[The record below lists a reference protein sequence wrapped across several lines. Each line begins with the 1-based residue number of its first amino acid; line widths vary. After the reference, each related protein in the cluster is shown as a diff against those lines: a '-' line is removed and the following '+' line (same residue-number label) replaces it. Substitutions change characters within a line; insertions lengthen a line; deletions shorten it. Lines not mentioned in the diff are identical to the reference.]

1 MSSFIKHFV
10 GDSTAE
16 LCDEANEYAKANKL
30 EIVTANFSFSGAGK
44 IFERPVL
51 TVVYDTSKP
60 KRARKKADGKEE
72 ESDE

>member
-1 MSSFIKHFV
+1 MNTFIKVFV
-10 GDSTAE
+10 GSSTADLAE
-16 LCDEANEYAKANKL
+16 AANEYARANKL
-30 EIVTANFSFSGAGK
+30 EIVTANFSFTGAGK
-44 IFERPVL
+44 VFEAPVL

>member
-10 GDSTAE
+10 GDSTAD

-51 TVVYDTSKP
+51 TVVYEKP